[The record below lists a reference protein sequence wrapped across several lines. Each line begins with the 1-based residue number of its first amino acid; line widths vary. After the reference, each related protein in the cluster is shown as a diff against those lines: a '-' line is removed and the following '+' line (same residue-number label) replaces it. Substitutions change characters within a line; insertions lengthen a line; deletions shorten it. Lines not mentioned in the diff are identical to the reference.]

1 MKSKK
6 EKREKKQN
14 KTENGARP
22 WLVFFIPAPTARQR
36 VERPANPLS
45 PVYTHTDVLD
55 AVSCFFFSCPLN
67 MAKL

>member
-6 EKREKKQN
+6 EKKRKETKQN
-14 KTENGARP
+14 RKWRTAMTS
-22 WLVFFIPAPTARQR
+22 FFIPAPTARQR